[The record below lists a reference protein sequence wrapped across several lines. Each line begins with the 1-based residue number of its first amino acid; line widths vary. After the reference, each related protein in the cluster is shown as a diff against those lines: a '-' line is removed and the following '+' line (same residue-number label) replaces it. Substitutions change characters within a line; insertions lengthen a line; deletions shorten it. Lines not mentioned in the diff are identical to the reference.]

1 MQLSKLGPKP
11 MTQVLPA
18 HELLLSE
25 VEDLFNLREIL
36 GDPTFF
42 TEWQEP
48 LSALTEVEQQNL
60 DRIRTEFLDLSKY
73 RMLEDLVK
81 MVVISPLLS
90 MAGFYQPPIRP
101 VLEKRVDVTL
111 EEGDRTIWGRIDI
124 LGLQQQLWVAVIE
137 SKQAGFSLKDGIA
150 QTLFYMCGNPESDR
164 PTFAMVSNGSHF
176 RFIKLVAGVPKH
188 YGLSTEL
195 SIHRPDNEL
204 YQVLAI
210 LKQFI
215 VLQT

>member
-25 VEDLFNLREIL
+25 IEDLFNLREIL

-48 LSALTEVEQQNL
+48 
-60 DRIRTEFLDLSKY
+60 
-73 RMLEDLVK
+73 
-81 MVVISPLLS
+81 
-90 MAGFYQPPIRP
+90 
-101 VLEKRVDVTL
+101 
-111 EEGDRTIWGRIDI
+111 
-124 LGLQQQLWVAVIE
+124 
-137 SKQAGFSLKDGIA
+137 
-150 QTLFYMCGNPESDR
+150 
-164 PTFAMVSNGSHF
+164 
-176 RFIKLVAGVPKH
+176 

-210 LKQFI
+210 LKQLI
-215 VLQT
+215 ALQT